1 MSDDILKY
9 IENEMTEQEKT
20 VFENKLK
27 EEANL
32 QKEYFDILKV
42 KKASNKLIELEIR
55 GMIEAYEKGGGTK
68 KTKKSITIKQLL
80 GLTIGIICLAFIL
93 YYILS
98 KFNQSQ
104 KSTREIY
111 VNNYVEPVWPI
122 KRSDSG
128 DSLSIALVKML
139 EGNIDSSI
147 IIINNSSLSRLDK
160 MYWKAEIYAKNR
172 IHLEKILESYPS
184 IASEKK
190 YYNRAVLLKT
200 YAYLQQDRKEELKIF
215 LREVDFNAL
224 SDETRALMNKIKHQ
238 VE

>member
-1 MSDDILKY
+1 
-9 IENEMTEQEKT
+9 
-20 VFENKLK
+20 
-27 EEANL
+27 
-32 QKEYFDILKV
+32 
-42 KKASNKLIELEIR
+42 
-55 GMIEAYEKGGGTK
+55 
-68 KTKKSITIKQLL
+68 
-80 GLTIGIICLAFIL
+80 L

-111 VNNYVEPVWPI
+111 ANNYVEPVWPI

-128 DSLSIALVKML
+128 DSLSVALVKMF

-147 IIINNSSLSRLDK
+147 IIINNSSLSSLDK
-160 MYWKAEIYAKNR
+160 MYWKAEIYAKNG
-172 IHLEKILESYPS
+172 IYLEKILESYPS
-184 IASEKK
+184 IVSEKK
-190 YYNRAVLLKT
+190 YYNRAVLLKA